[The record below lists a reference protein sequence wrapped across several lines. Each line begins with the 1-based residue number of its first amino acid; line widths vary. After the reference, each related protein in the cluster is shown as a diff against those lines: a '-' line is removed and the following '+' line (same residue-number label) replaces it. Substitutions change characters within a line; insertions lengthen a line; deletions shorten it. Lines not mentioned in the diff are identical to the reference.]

1 MPDLTLAEF
10 VPLFLDRHA
19 PAVRTGTI
27 QGLRERLGYATAAFG
42 DVPLRDLERMS
53 GEIAAWRTRLPDRSR
68 YAITGALR
76 QGARRRRPVGTH
88 GPEPGRARRAQPA
101 TVATRGARL
110 QPRGDRRDRRGTAP
124 LTPPSRCSPLRP
136 ACGQRNGRCL
146 NAATSTAA
154 RACSP

>member
-76 QGARRRRPVGTH
+76 QALGAAVRWGHMDRNRAVLA
-88 GPEPGRARRAQPA
+88 GRN
-101 TVATRGARL
+101 L
-110 QPRGDRRDRRGTAP
+110 QPSPRAVRVYSRAEIDAIAAELHRLRHPPDVRRCD
-124 LTPPSRCSPLRP
+124 RP
-136 ACGQRNGRCL
+136 A
-146 NAATSTAA
+146 A
-154 RACSP
+154 RGMAGA